1 MKPDGTDPIW
11 RLRFHQLPPAP
22 LNPRILSALDG
33 IVALLHHTG
42 IETVMITG
50 KQSAA
55 TQAIG
60 LQLV

>member
-1 MKPDGTDPIW
+1 MATAIS
-11 RLRFHQLPPAP
+11 PAPACAFP

>member
-1 MKPDGTDPIW
+1 
-11 RLRFHQLPPAP
+11 